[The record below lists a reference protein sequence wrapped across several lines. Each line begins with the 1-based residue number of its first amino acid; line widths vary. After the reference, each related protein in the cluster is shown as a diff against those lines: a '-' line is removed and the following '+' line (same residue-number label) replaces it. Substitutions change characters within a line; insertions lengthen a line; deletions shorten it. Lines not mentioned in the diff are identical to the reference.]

1 MVYVP
6 NKSVTLVIEAVWKIV
21 IAVFIYLLNPFCPR
35 GDIGRLQLPSFSF
48 SPGRCSLPLPA
59 KSKYN
64 GMFNPLSLNSDQHQ
78 ISLYHISAL

>member
-1 MVYVP
+1 MYVP

-21 IAVFIYLLNPFCPR
+21 IAVFIYLLNPFRPR

-48 SPGRCSLPLPA
+48 SPGRCSLPLP

-78 ISLYHISAL
+78 ISPADISAL